1 METTSIKTKIG
12 EHEFEASGP
21 VDFVAA
27 QFQAFM
33 QSISSLPPKSTI
45 SGALSEDK
53 AKQNHIDTVGDKH
66 VPIERVLH
74 VSGRIVS
81 LTALPSS
88 MEDAV
93 LLLMLGH
100 KDLRNNP
107 AVTGQEIGDGLAQ
120 SGRPVARVDRVMDKP
135 ITEAFVLKSGIR
147 RATRYRLTNQGLVKA
162 LNIAKSLIE
171 TLP

>member
-12 EHEFEASGP
+12 GHEFEASGP

-33 QSISSLPPKSTI
+33 QSISSLQTKSTTDSATI
-45 SGALSEDK
+45 GDTI
-53 AKQNHIDTVGDKH
+53 KQNQADTVGDKH

-88 MEDAV
+88 MEDSA
-93 LLLMLGH
+93 LLIMLGH

-120 SGRPVARVDRVMDKP
+120 SGRPVARVDRVMEKP
-135 ITEAFVLKSGIR
+135 IAEAFVLKSGVR
-147 RATRYRLTNQGLVKA
+147 RATRYRLTNQGLSKA
-162 LNIAKSLIE
+162 LNIAKGLVESL
-171 TLP
+171 P